1 MARTGKGK
9 AAGGI
14 TGGVLT
20 FLLTFFLTFLT
31 LWQPASA
38 QDAATPLT
46 PYSRECQIGGQ
57 LIAASPL
64 PNVATA
70 LDNRKKIRILTIGAS
85 AAAGRRFSKGG
96 YTAQIEQ
103 ILEHAL
109 QGLDV
114 VMINRGISGELAA
127 NAATRIR
134 TEVALTSPDL
144 VLWQVG
150 TNDALAYV
158 PLPYLEAAVI
168 DTIHWLRA
176 HHVDV
181 ILVGLQYVDAM
192 ARNSNYIAVR
202 DMLRQIAAKENVL
215 IVRRGDAMQLIEK
228 AAAGEGAFRPD
239 EFERTEAGYNCLAEY
254 VARAIALGA
263 FGKTLRPTSSQAPAK
278 IAPAASQ

>member
-9 AAGGI
+9 TAGGI
-14 TGGVLT
+14 AGGVLT
-20 FLLTFFLTFLT
+20 FLVLCSF
-31 LWQPASA
+31 ASA
-38 QDAATPLT
+38 QDSATSLT

-57 LIAASPL
+57 VIAASPL

-70 LDNRKKIRILTIGAS
+70 LENRKVVKILTIGAS
-85 AAAGRRFSKGG
+85 ASSGRRFSKGG

-109 QGLDV
+109 KGLDV

-127 NAATRIR
+127 NAATRIK
-134 TEVALTSPDL
+134 TEVALTNPDL

-158 PLPYLEAAVI
+158 PLPYLKAAVI

-176 HHVDV
+176 HNVDL
-181 ILVGLQYVDAM
+181 ILVGLQHVDAM
-192 ARNSNYIAVR
+192 AQNPNYIAVR
-202 DMLRQIAAKENVL
+202 EVLRQIAAKENVL

-228 AAAGEGAFRPD
+228 ANAGGGAFRPD

-263 FGKTLRPTSSQAPAK
+263 FGKALRPASQAPAPAP
-278 IAPAASQ
+278 IAPPASQ

>member
-9 AAGGI
+9 TAGGI
-14 TGGVLT
+14 AGGVLT
-20 FLLTFFLTFLT
+20 FLSTFLA
-31 LWQPASA
+31 LCAPATA
-38 QDAATPLT
+38 QDTAMPLT
-46 PYSRECQIGGQ
+46 PYSRECQVGGQ
-57 LIAASPL
+57 VIAASPL

-85 AAAGRRFSKGG
+85 AAAGRRFGKGG
-96 YTAQIEQ
+96 YTVQIEQ

-109 QGLDV
+109 KGLDV

-127 NAATRIR
+127 NAAHRIK
-134 TEVALTSPDL
+134 TEVAMTNPDL

-158 PLPYLEAAVI
+158 PLPHLKAAVI
-168 DTIHWLRA
+168 DTIQWLRA

-181 ILVGLQYVDAM
+181 ILVGLQHVDAM
-192 ARNSNYIAVR
+192 ARNPNYTAVR
-202 DMLRQIAAKENVL
+202 EMLRQIAAKENVL

-263 FGKTLRPTSSQAPAK
+263 FGKALRPASSQAPAPAK

>member
-9 AAGGI
+9 AAGGVA
-14 TGGVLT
+14 GGVLT
-20 FLLTFFLTFLT
+20 FLLTFLALC
-31 LWQPASA
+31 LPASA
-38 QDAATPLT
+38 QDPATPLT
-46 PYSRECQIGGQ
+46 PYSRECQVGGQ
-57 LIAASPL
+57 VIAPSPL

-85 AAAGRRFSKGG
+85 AAAGRRFGKGG
-96 YTAQIEQ
+96 YTVQIEQ

-109 QGLDV
+109 KGLDV

-127 NAATRIR
+127 NAATRIK

-158 PLPYLEAAVI
+158 PLPYLKAAVI

-181 ILVGLQYVDAM
+181 ILVGLQHVDAM
-192 ARNSNYIAVR
+192 ARNANYIAVR
-202 DMLRQIAAKENVL
+202 DALRQVAAKENVL
-215 IVRRGDAMQLIEK
+215 IVRRGEAMRLIEK
-228 AAAGEGAFRPD
+228 AAAGQGAFRPD

-263 FGKTLRPTSSQAPAK
+263 FGKALRPGSQAPAPRPA
-278 IAPAASQ
+278 APAASQ